1 MRDSMPDRRRCSRP
15 TCLLQSTSVI
25 NMSASFKCTSLRCGL
40 QLDAYAA
47 LSPTRHL
54 RRARPV
60 PAVAT
65 ESPMLSR
72 SIGRRFYRNNS
83 KNNDLLASIAQ
94 ETKRTVVFEAPDV
107 HRTLKPSILRP
118 VLFTLA
124 CGLGTYGL
132 AAYLTNVDTNKQ
144 EEKLKERTSSIFRRS
159 VTSVELAMAR
169 RTELIADAKAFL
181 RRHLGERPDINS
193 AKTRI
198 YTIVTEW
205 WINNTE
211 AQRTCIALIGVQA
224 VIYLGWKVRP
234 AFFSKAF
241 THCQ

>member
-1 MRDSMPDRRRCSRP
+1 MASAFRCTPIRCSFAFDSHAVLRP
-15 TCLLQSTSVI
+15 SPRLHRPRST
-25 NMSASFKCTSLRCGL
+25 
-40 QLDAYAA
+40 
-47 LSPTRHL
+47 P
-54 RRARPV
+54 
-60 PAVAT
+60 VAT
-65 ESPMLSR
+65 ELPSSWMSR
-72 SIGRRFYRNNS
+72 SLGRRFYGKNS
-83 KNNDLLASIAQ
+83 KDNEILASLAQ
-94 ETKRTVVFEAPDV
+94 DSARTVIFEAPDV

-118 VLFTLA
+118 FLFTIA

-132 AAYLTNVDTNKQ
+132 AAYLTNVDSKKQ
-144 EEKLKERTSSIFRRS
+144 EDKVREKSSSIFRRG

-169 RTELIADAKAFL
+169 RGELVADAKAFL

-193 AKTRI
+193 ARTRI

-224 VIYLGWKVRP
+224 MVYLGWKVKP

-241 THCQ
+241 THCKRMILP

>member
-1 MRDSMPDRRRCSRP
+1 MRYALALDGQAARQPPRCCRRSGP
-15 TCLLQSTSVI
+15 T
-25 NMSASFKCTSLRCGL
+25 
-40 QLDAYAA
+40 
-47 LSPTRHL
+47 
-54 RRARPV
+54 PV
-60 PAVAT
+60 PGTTTAR
-65 ESPMLSR
+65 LSR
-72 SIGRRFYRNNS
+72 SIGRRFYGQNS
-83 KNNDLLASIAQ
+83 KNNDILASMTQ
-94 ETKRTVVFEAPDV
+94 EAKRTVVFEAPDV

-118 VLFTLA
+118 VLFTIA

-132 AAYLTNVDTNKQ
+132 AAYLTNVDTKKQ
-144 EEKLKERTSSIFRRS
+144 VDKLKEQSSSIFRRS
-159 VTSVELAMAR
+159 ATSVELAMAR

-181 RRHLGERPDINS
+181 RRHLGDRPDINS

-224 VIYLGWKVRP
+224 LVYLGWKVRP

-241 THCQ
+241 THCQYTSLPSMLISTDAHLVIDPLSGRSYSKF

>member
-1 MRDSMPDRRRCSRP
+1 MAAAFR
-15 TCLLQSTSVI
+15 
-25 NMSASFKCTSLRCGL
+25 CTSIRCGL
-40 QLDAYAA
+40 SLDGPAA
-47 LSPTRHL
+47 LMPARRFRCASPPPVASELSRIL
-54 RRARPV
+54 AR
-60 PAVAT
+60 
-65 ESPMLSR
+65 R
-72 SIGRRFYRNNS
+72 SIGKRSYAQNS
-83 KNNDLLASIAQ
+83 KNNDIFASMAQ
-94 ETKRTVVFEAPDV
+94 ESTRTVVFEAPDV
-107 HRTLKPSILRP
+107 HRTLKPSLLRP
-118 VLFTLA
+118 FLFTIA

-132 AAYLTNVDTNKQ
+132 AAYLTNADTRKQ
-144 EEKLKERTSSIFRRS
+144 QDKLKEQSSSIFRRS

-224 VIYLGWKVRP
+224 IIYLGWKVRP

-241 THCQ
+241 THCKWTLPRLMNV

>member
-1 MRDSMPDRRRCSRP
+1 MSGVFRCTP
-15 TCLLQSTSVI
+15 
-25 NMSASFKCTSLRCGL
+25 LRCGL
-40 QLDAYAA
+40 TLDGHAA
-47 LSPTRHL
+47 LHPARRLRHAKGVHV
-54 RRARPV
+54 ARS
-60 PAVAT
+60 T
-65 ESPMLSR
+65 ELPWMSR
-72 SIGRRFYRNNS
+72 SIGRRFYGKNS
-83 KNNDLLASIAQ
+83 RESDISASFAQ
-94 ETKRTVVFEAPDV
+94 ETSRTVVFEAPDV

-118 VLFTLA
+118 FLFTIA

-132 AAYLTNVDTNKQ
+132 AAYLTNVDSKKQ
-144 EEKLKERTSSIFRRS
+144 EDKVRESSSSIFRRS

-169 RTELIADAKAFL
+169 RSELIAEAKGFL

-211 AQRTCIALIGVQA
+211 AQRTCLALIGVQA
-224 VIYLGWKVRP
+224 IVYLGWKVRP

-241 THCQ
+241 THCTRVRHKFGRDLG

>member
-1 MRDSMPDRRRCSRP
+1 MAAAFR
-15 TCLLQSTSVI
+15 
-25 NMSASFKCTSLRCGL
+25 CTSLRCGL
-40 QLDAYAA
+40 AMDGHAA
-47 LSPTRHL
+47 LQP
-54 RRARPV
+54 ARPLRW
-60 PAVAT
+60 AKSLVAT
-65 ESPMLSR
+65 ELAGPSR
-72 SIGRRFYRNNS
+72 TIGRRFYGKNS
-83 KNNDLLASIAQ
+83 KESDISASFAQ
-94 ETKRTVVFEAPDV
+94 ETTRTVVFEAPDV

-118 VLFTLA
+118 FLFTIA

-132 AAYLTNVDTNKQ
+132 AAYLTNADTKKQ
-144 EEKLKERTSSIFRRS
+144 EAKVRESSNSIFRRG

-181 RRHLGERPDINS
+181 RRHLGERPDIDS

-224 VIYLGWKVRP
+224 IVYLGWKVRP

-241 THCQ
+241 THCKLRLDKLHPFYLSYRLQIL